1 MDKSIL
7 IGLVGMLFSACA
19 TAQQSETEIVKVTIR
34 NFSNAGD
41 FNDAQTLEKY
51 LDENYRVVMN
61 QLFGSTEVVVMPRE
75 VYLEKIASK
84 EFGGDS
90 RDVKIENVLIN
101 GNTASA
107 KVTFRGTKMTFVS
120 IVTLVKHQNGE
131 WKMLSDVPVII

>member
-1 MDKSIL
+1 
-7 IGLVGMLFSACA
+7 MLLSACA
-19 TAQQSETEIVKVTIR
+19 TAQQSETEAIKATIK

-41 FNDAQTLEKY
+41 FNDAKTLDKY

-61 QLFGSTEVVVMPRE
+61 QLFGSTEVVIMPRS

-90 RDVKIENVLIN
+90 RDITIEKVLVN

-107 KVTFRGTKMTFVS
+107 KVTFKGTKMTFVS

-131 WKMLSDVPVII
+131 WKMLSDVPVVI

>member
-7 IGLVGMLFSACA
+7 IGLIGMLLSACA
-19 TAQQSETEIVKVTIR
+19 TAQQSETEAIKATIK

-41 FNDAQTLEKY
+41 FNDAKTLDKY

-61 QLFGSTEVVVMPRE
+61 QLFGSTEVVIMPRS

-90 RDVKIENVLIN
+90 RDITIEKVLVN

-107 KVTFRGTKMTFVS
+107 KVTFKGTKMTFVS

-131 WKMLSDVPVII
+131 WKMLSDVPVVI

>member
-7 IGLVGMLFSACA
+7 IGLIGMLLSACA
-19 TAQQSETEIVKVTIR
+19 TAQQSETEAIKATIK

-41 FNDAQTLEKY
+41 FNDAKTLDKY

-61 QLFGSTEVVVMPRE
+61 QLFGSTEVVIMPRS

-90 RDVKIENVLIN
+90 RDITIEKVLVN

-107 KVTFRGTKMTFVS
+107 KVTFKGTKMTFVS

-131 WKMLSDVPVII
+131 WKMLSDVPIVI

>member
-7 IGLVGMLFSACA
+7 IGLVGILLSTCA
-19 TAQQSETEIVKVTIR
+19 TAQQSDTEAVKATIQ

-41 FNDAQTLEKY
+41 FNDAKTLDKY
-51 LDENYRVVMN
+51 LDANYRVVMN
-61 QLFGSTEVVVMPRE
+61 QLFGSKEVVVMPRT

-107 KVTFRGTKMTFVS
+107 KVTFKGTKMTFVS
-120 IVTLVKHQNGE
+120 IVTLVKHNDGE
-131 WKMLSDVPVII
+131 WKMLSDVPVVI

>member
-7 IGLVGMLFSACA
+7 IGMVGMLLSACA
-19 TAQQSETEIVKVTIR
+19 TAQQSETEAVKATIK
-34 NFSNAGD
+34 NFANAGD
-41 FNDAQTLEKY
+41 FNDAETLDKY

-61 QLFGSTEVVVMPRE
+61 QLFGSTEVVVMPRS

-90 RDVKIENVLIN
+90 RELKIENVLIN

-107 KVTFRGTKMTFVS
+107 KVTFKGTKMTFVS
-120 IVTLVKHQNGE
+120 IVTVVKHNNGE
-131 WKMLSDVPVII
+131 WKMLSDVPVIM

>member
-7 IGLVGMLFSACA
+7 IGLIGMLLSACA
-19 TAQQSETEIVKVTIR
+19 TAQQSETEAVKATIK

-41 FNDAQTLEKY
+41 FNDAKTLDKY

-61 QLFGSTEVVVMPRE
+61 QLFGSTEVVIMPRS

-90 RDVKIENVLIN
+90 RDITIEKVLVN

-107 KVTFRGTKMTFVS
+107 KVTFKGTKMTFVS

-131 WKMLSDVPVII
+131 WKMLSDVPVVI

>member
-7 IGLVGMLFSACA
+7 IGLIGMLLSACA
-19 TAQQSETEIVKVTIR
+19 TAQQSETEAIKATIR

-41 FNDAQTLEKY
+41 FNDAKTLDKY

-61 QLFGSTEVVVMPRE
+61 QLFGSTEVVIMPRS

-90 RDVKIENVLIN
+90 RDITIEKVLVN

-107 KVTFRGTKMTFVS
+107 KVTFKGTKMTFVS

-131 WKMLSDVPVII
+131 WKMLSDVPVVI